1 MDRLEC
7 GTAPTAPRTLPMN
20 RRAIFLDFGGTL
32 CETRASLL
40 PFFREAAR
48 RAHVELPWDDYL
60 RANDEAWN
68 ELWPEAP
75 QLVGQIPAFADRVHE
90 RALRR
95 IGFAG
100 PTDRLVEYIREE
112 ATSAHSHRPFPEVE
126 STLRALRAAG
136 LPLHVISGHVDYL
149 PVILANLGWSE
160 LFETVTFSQQVGA
173 QKPDPRVF
181 RYALSRAGAEPGDSG
196 VRGGLLGGRRRWGG
210 GGGDDRNLAQPHRR
224 AGAGPLPSDP
234 VARRTP
240 APPGRPAALIP
251 PALPAFPGANVTPT
265 AASGPR
271 VPLPPEK
278 GAPQRGQPRV
288 EVTLGTRHRAGVRRR
303 RSGGRSPGLAGGGES
318 RADRLGRIQP
328 GQTLDPSGRCRP
340 GSGNPRGH
348 ATPVQRT
355 LRRRHDNNRTPF
367 RTPNDANPTSPV
379 CRFVTCRTTATP
391 TRELLDELGDCA
403 GCRRGSCRP
412 SSGFQRAGSPLQS

>member
-181 RYALSRAGAEPGDSG
+181 RYALSRAGAEPGDSVYVGDSWEADVVGAAG
-196 VRGGLLGGRRRWGG
+196 VGMTAIWL
-210 GGGDDRNLAQPHRR
+210 N
-224 AGAGPLPSDP
+224 
-234 VARRTP
+234 RTDEP
-240 APPGRPAALIP
+240 AP
-251 PALPAFPGANVTPT
+251 
-265 AASGPR
+265 GPCR
-271 VPLPPEK
+271 QIRSLAELPP
-278 GAPQRGQPRV
+278 
-288 EVTLGTRHRAGVRRR
+288 L
-303 RSGGRSPGLAGGGES
+303 LAG
-318 RADRLGRIQP
+318 LP
-328 GQTLDPSGRCRP
+328 P
-340 GSGNPRGH
+340 
-348 ATPVQRT
+348 
-355 LRRRHDNNRTPF
+355 
-367 RTPNDANPTSPV
+367 
-379 CRFVTCRTTATP
+379 
-391 TRELLDELGDCA
+391 
-403 GCRRGSCRP
+403 
-412 SSGFQRAGSPLQS
+412 